1 MEISSHVRGNGRKQ
15 KRGRP
20 AAAAGATASKV
31 SVALTIDPPLRV
43 QFDPTN
49 RMDGSSNATT
59 VWDQND
65 IRSDQCNNGVA
76 VSHRATAATTTTTV
90 VPPLNKI
97 DLKAAS
103 ANSRLQL
110 AKANLQKAVLV
121 KKIQVLERKKSI
133 VQTLHMQ
140 RETIT
145 TSQHIESGPL
155 RPITALLKGGL
166 NSLYI
171 TGLKNSGPADKVYFP
186 VTASPKLSQETR
198 SVTCSSEEED
208 DDNDCNDTPN
218 DNDNVKVSADP
229 IHPAIISQAKN
240 ALECRLEL
248 MEKLIEAK
256 KMVSQQ
262 QKESILCTEK
272 AVASRMVTVAASDSM
287 NDGGQ
292 FSDAEEDDFLGVV
305 IQEPKQPSNVPSI
318 AKPTRAELLI
328 RKKEAE
334 RHRAI
339 THVKHIL
346 SKQQRLVMDQAVEVQ
361 KTTLNMQNCTKELEL
376 AKTKLLQVQESVQTT
391 TNTQIVVMDEI
402 LAEKVSE
409 LVKKRKLLHQYNTN
423 DEMEVIF

>member
-1 MEISSHVRGNGRKQ
+1 MEISSHGRKQ

-20 AAAAGATASKV
+20 AAAAAAAV
-31 SVALTIDPPLRV
+31 AVALPMDPPLRF

-49 RMDGSSNATT
+49 RMDGDSNATT
-59 VWDQND
+59 EWEQKDF
-65 IRSDQCNNGVA
+65 RSDQWNVGTA
-76 VSHRATAATTTTTV
+76 VSHRATATETETTTTV

-110 AKANLQKAVLV
+110 AKANLQKAILL
-121 KKIQVLERKKSI
+121 KKIKVLERKKSI
-133 VQTLHMQ
+133 VQTLQ
-140 RETIT
+140 IQSETIFT
-145 TSQHIESGPL
+145 TQNIESGPL

-171 TGLKNSGPADKVYFP
+171 TGIKNSGPADKVYFS
-186 VTASPKLSQETR
+186 VTALPKLAQETR
-198 SVTCSSEEED
+198 SVTCSSEEDD
-208 DDNDCNDTPN
+208 DDNDTS
-218 DNDNVKVSADP
+218 NDNVKVSADP

-262 QKESILCTEK
+262 QKESIQCTEK
-272 AVASRMVTVAASDSM
+272 AVASQMVTVAASDSM
-287 NDGGQ
+287 NNAGQ
-292 FSDAEEDDFLGVV
+292 FSDAEEDDFLDVV
-305 IQEPKQPSNVPSI
+305 IQEPKQPSNVQAI

-361 KTTLNMQNCTKELEL
+361 KTTLNMLNCTKELEL
-376 AKTKLLQVQESVQTT
+376 AKTKLRQVQESVQTT
-391 TNTQIVVMDEI
+391 TNTRIVVMDEI